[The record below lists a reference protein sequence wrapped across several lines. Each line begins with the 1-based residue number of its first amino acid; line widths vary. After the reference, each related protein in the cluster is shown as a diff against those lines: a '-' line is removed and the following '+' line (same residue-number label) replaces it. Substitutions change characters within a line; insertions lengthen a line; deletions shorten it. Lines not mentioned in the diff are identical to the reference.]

1 MFLSRC
7 GSEAKWNLAYARNT
21 LNRLPFCAFKM
32 EVNFVA
38 GFIDALFSFY
48 LIFFILGKYFPMV
61 FFLLL
66 HMLYL
71 LNMGFAPF

>member
-1 MFLSRC
+1 
-7 GSEAKWNLAYARNT
+7 
-21 LNRLPFCAFKM
+21 M